1 MIARIW
7 HGWTTPE
14 NADAYYKVLTE
25 QVIPQIESCKME
37 DYRKIEVLRREHSD
51 ETEFITIMYFISLE
65 HIKQFVGED
74 YEVAHVPEVAQKVLK
89 RWDERSQ
96 HYEVT
101 DSFRYWVGSSING
114 FNVNCSKKHMPLV
127 FKTG

>member
-25 QVIPQIESCKME
+25 QVIPQIESYKME
-37 DYRKIEVLRREHSD
+37 GYRKIKVLRREHSD
-51 ETEFITIMYFISLE
+51 ETEFITIMYFDSLE
-65 HIKQFVGED
+65 YIKQFVGED

-96 HYEVT
+96 HYEVK
-101 DSFRYWVGSSING
+101 DSFRY
-114 FNVNCSKKHMPLV
+114 
-127 FKTG
+127 

>member
-14 NADAYYKVLTE
+14 NADFYYKILTE
-25 QVIPQIESCKME
+25 KVIPQIESYKME
-37 DYRKIEVLRREHSD
+37 GYRKIEVLRKELED
-51 ETEFITIMYFISLE
+51 ETEFITIMYFDSLE

-89 RWDERSQ
+89 RWDNRSL
-96 HYEVT
+96 HYKVM
-101 DSFRYWVGSSING
+101 DNFSY
-114 FNVNCSKKHMPLV
+114 
-127 FKTG
+127 

>member
-25 QVIPQIESCKME
+25 QVIPQIESYKME
-37 DYRKIEVLRREHSD
+37 GYRKIEVLRREHSD
-51 ETEFITIMYFISLE
+51 ETEFITIMYFDSLE
-65 HIKQFVGED
+65 YIKQFVGED

-96 HYEVT
+96 HYEVK
-101 DSFRYWVGSSING
+101 DSFRY
-114 FNVNCSKKHMPLV
+114 
-127 FKTG
+127 

>member
-25 QVIPQIESCKME
+25 QVIPQIESYKME
-37 DYRKIEVLRREHSD
+37 GYRKIKVLRREHSD
-51 ETEFITIMYFISLE
+51 ETEFITIMYFDSLE
-65 HIKQFVGED
+65 RIKQFVGED
-74 YEVAHVPEVAQKVLK
+74 YEVAHVPEAAQKVLK

-96 HYEVT
+96 HYEVK
-101 DSFRYWVGSSING
+101 DSFRY
-114 FNVNCSKKHMPLV
+114 
-127 FKTG
+127 